1 MNRKVLSI
9 LLLMGGGY
17 FANAQVGIGTTSPNN
32 SAQLEIV
39 SADKGVLI
47 PQVTLNSS
55 TDSSTITNG
64 NVNSLLVFNTASVSD
79 VFPGY
84 YYWLTDKWMRIISNK
99 DIPANILTWDPAQNR
114 FAYTDP
120 AGNLQPVDLDR
131 LLKNHET
138 QTTIINNGGGN
149 YTYTNEA
156 GTHAI
161 IHVAGDVRDNFGSIA
176 GDPAVRNILS
186 DIAKN
191 TSGIVNYNPQTREFL
206 YKDNSGAEQRAD
218 LDSIVKSYETQTTII
233 NNGGGNYTYTNE
245 AGTQA
250 AIHVAGDVRDNFGSI
265 AADPAV
271 RELLSDIA
279 RNTSGIVNY
288 NPQTREFLYKDNLG
302 ADQRADLDSIVK
314 SHETQTTILNNGAGH
329 YTYTNEAGTNAV
341 INVIEDVKANASD
354 IFSDPGVNAA
364 VKSTTTNVLH
374 SNGNI
379 ISSLVNGVNADT
391 ALINTIENRL
401 QQNNLSTAVNGVNS
415 NLLDLSSLKVEP
427 WNLFGGSEK
436 AVLNTDQIYTMG
448 SWVGIGTNEKSSFA
462 DEALRVNGK
471 IRTTSSVYADYVF
484 QDYFQGYS
492 DIKSDYKFRTLKEVE
507 EFITTNKHLPGVTP
521 ITKLEKVKG
530 GYSIDPTE
538 LSVQNLEKI
547 EELYLHIIEQ
557 QKQLENKENQIKVL
571 LNDAANFRAR
581 IELLEKKIVQK

>member
-99 DIPANILTWDPAQNR
+99 DLPANILTWDPAQNR

-156 GTHAI
+156 GTHA
-161 IHVAGDVRDNFGSIA
+161 V
-176 GDPAVRNILS
+176 
-186 DIAKN
+186 
-191 TSGIVNYNPQTREFL
+191 
-206 YKDNSGAEQRAD
+206 
-218 LDSIVKSYETQTTII
+218 
-233 NNGGGNYTYTNE
+233 
-245 AGTQA
+245 
-250 AIHVAGDVRDNFGSI
+250 IHVAGDVRDNFGSI

-391 ALINTIENRL
+391 ALINTIENTL

-507 EFITTNKHLPGVTP
+507 EFITANKHLPGVTP